1 MYFIAYV
8 NDVVY
13 ITYNVRSETTGMLKY
28 LDLNIRNSVNN
39 NCEWLFSNL
48 SNFQRR

>member
-8 NDVVY
+8 NDIVY
-13 ITYNVRSETTGMLKY
+13 IMYNVRSETMLKY

-48 SNFQRR
+48 SNFQRG